1 MIYYYIDNDKKK
13 KKQKT
18 TILQSKLKNRRVQ
31 IIALQTKT

>member
-1 MIYYYIDNDKKK
+1 MIYYYIDNDKK